1 MLFAALTV
9 SVLTMSSVKLPFGQ
23 DSDSRS
29 RGSATVSSK
38 YNSIVDQLEELGY
51 RQNSAHDM
59 AANIA
64 NVAPAN
70 LPQVFQLLTEKGAA
84 GAAADHL
91 TAEIQKIVNAGFGLL
106 PAPGGGSTTL

>member
-1 MLFAALTV
+1 
-9 SVLTMSSVKLPFGQ
+9 MSSVKLPFGQ